1 MDNKSTD
8 YSFSE
13 SPINELSYEQA
24 LIQLEEIVKAL
35 ESEEH
40 SLDKALALFE
50 RGQALTKHCTNLLDE
65 AELKV
70 KSLSGDEIADFDMDM

>member
-1 MDNKSTD
+1 MNNSHTN
-8 YSFSE
+8 YSLAE

-24 LIQLEEIVKAL
+24 LLQLEEIVKAL

-70 KSLSGDEIADFDMDM
+70 KSLSGDEIADVDIDI